1 MRPHFER
8 GVRSHFERGRPRE
21 EVGISRDYP
30 ACVHT
35 LKEDD
40 QERKLS
46 TERGRPREEV
56 GISRDYPACVHTL
69 KEDDQERKWE

>member
-8 GVRSHFERGRPRE
+8 GRPREEVGISRDYPACVDTLKEDDQERKCVPHFERGRPRE

-40 QERKLS
+40 QERK
-46 TERGRPREEV
+46 
-56 GISRDYPACVHTL
+56 
-69 KEDDQERKWE
+69 WE